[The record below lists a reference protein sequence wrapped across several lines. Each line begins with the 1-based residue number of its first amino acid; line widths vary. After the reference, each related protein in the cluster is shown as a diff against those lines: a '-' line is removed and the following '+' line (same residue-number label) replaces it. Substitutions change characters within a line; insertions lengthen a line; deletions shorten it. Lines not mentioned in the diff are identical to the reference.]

1 MLKLK
6 KVHRINSEL
15 EEAKQ
20 CAKVRDVTKTED
32 VQREREW
39 GTQKPEFENEFSAV
53 IRMRSQNG

>member
-20 CAKVRDVTKTED
+20 CAKVHDVTKTEN
-32 VQREREW
+32 VQRERDW
-39 GTQKPEFENEFSAV
+39 GTQKPEFGNEFSAV